1 MAEVVKGWARG
12 GATIAE
18 RELGWNRRTIRKG
31 MQELDHGMSIADSFR
46 LRGRKPTEDKLPN
59 LLEDIRSPVPSPQ
72 SPVPS
77 PQSPVP
83 NAQLIYRFIISRSFT
98 ILIKIKVELWY

>member
-1 MAEVVKGWARG
+1 
-12 GATIAE
+12 
-18 RELGWNRRTIRKG
+18 

-77 PQSPVP
+77 PQCPINLLLHNQPKLYYPHQNQS
-83 NAQLIYRFIISRSFT
+83 
-98 ILIKIKVELWY
+98 